1 MSLKFLTKNVAV
13 YEALRKDIIEGRL
26 KPGQKI
32 IMSEVSKEFGLSDIP
47 VREAIRRL
55 ESEGYVH
62 FTPHVG
68 AIVSELDGEKIFEL
82 YLIRVE
88 LECLATRLAVPY
100 VTKKDVDY
108 LIKKNQEMERAIQSQ
123 KLDKLGVLNK
133 DFHLRIY
140 RAAPYPTLHQ
150 LIEDL
155 WQKMERIQCVFTFV
169 PERAA
174 ASVEEHKKI
183 IEALQAKDT
192 ELSEMLV
199 KEQKSRTM
207 TGLERYLKNASS
219 SSEDLKAGR

>member
-13 YEALRKDIIEGRL
+13 YEALRKDMIEGRL

-32 IMSEVSKEFGLSDIP
+32 IMSDVAKEFGLSDIP

-55 ESEGYVH
+55 ESEGYVR

-68 AIVSELDGEKIFEL
+68 AIVSELDEDKIIEL

-88 LECLATRLAVPY
+88 LESLATRLAVPY
-100 VTKKDVDY
+100 ITSRDIDF
-108 LIKKNQEMERAIQSQ
+108 LIKKNHAMELVVQRE
-123 KLDKLGVLNK
+123 KLEKLGALNK

-140 RAAPYPTLHQ
+140 QAAPYPILNQ

-155 WQKMERIQCVFTFV
+155 WEKMERTQSVFTFV
-169 PERAA
+169 PDRAA

-183 IEALQAKDT
+183 IAALKAKDT
-192 ELSEMLV
+192 ALSERLV
-199 KEQKSRTM
+199 KDQKSRTM
-207 TGLERYLKNASS
+207 ASLKKYLKES
-219 SSEDLKAGR
+219 

>member
-13 YEALRKDIIEGRL
+13 YEALRKDMIEGRL

-32 IMSEVSKEFGLSDIP
+32 IMSDVAKEFGLSDIP

-55 ESEGYVH
+55 ESEGYVR

-68 AIVSELDGEKIFEL
+68 AIVSELDEDKIIEL

-88 LECLATRLAVPY
+88 LESLATRLAVPY
-100 VTKKDVDY
+100 ITVRDIDF
-108 LIKKNQEMERAIQSQ
+108 LIKKNHDMALAIQAE
-123 KLDKLGVLNK
+123 KLDKLSALNK

-140 RAAPYPTLHQ
+140 QAAPYPILSQ

-155 WQKMERIQCVFTFV
+155 WGKMERAKRVFTFV
-169 PERAA
+169 PDRAA

-183 IEALQAKDT
+183 ITALQAKDSA
-192 ELSEMLV
+192 LSERLV
-199 KEQKSRTM
+199 KDQKSRTM
-207 TGLERYLKNASS
+207 ASLKKYLKKS
-219 SSEDLKAGR
+219 

>member
-13 YEALRKDIIEGRL
+13 YEALRKDMIEGRL

-32 IMSEVSKEFGLSDIP
+32 IMSDVAKEFGLSDIP

-55 ESEGYVH
+55 ESEGYVR

-68 AIVSELDGEKIFEL
+68 AIVSELDEDKIIEL

-88 LECLATRLAVPY
+88 LESLATRLAVPY
-100 VTKKDVDY
+100 ITSRDIDF
-108 LIKKNQEMERAIQSQ
+108 LIKKNHAMELVVQRE
-123 KLDKLGVLNK
+123 KLEKLGALNK

-140 RAAPYPTLHQ
+140 QAAPYPILNQ

-155 WQKMERIQCVFTFV
+155 WEKMERTQSVFAFV
-169 PERAA
+169 PDRAA

-183 IEALQAKDT
+183 IAALQAKDT
-192 ELSEMLV
+192 ALSERLV
-199 KEQKSRTM
+199 KDQKSRTM
-207 TGLERYLKNASS
+207 ASLKKYLKEAEEN
-219 SSEDLKAGR
+219 

>member
-13 YEALRKDIIEGRL
+13 YEALRKDMIEGRL

-32 IMSEVSKEFGLSDIP
+32 IMSDVAKEFGLSDIP

-55 ESEGYVH
+55 ESEGYVR

-68 AIVSELDGEKIFEL
+68 AIVSELDEDKIIEL

-88 LECLATRLAVPY
+88 LESLATRLAVPY
-100 VTKKDVDY
+100 ITSRDIDF
-108 LIKKNQEMERAIQSQ
+108 LIKKNHAMELVVQRE
-123 KLDKLGVLNK
+123 KLEKLGALNK

-140 RAAPYPTLHQ
+140 QAAPYPILNQ

-155 WQKMERIQCVFTFV
+155 WEKMERTQSVFTFV
-169 PERAA
+169 PDRAA

-183 IEALQAKDT
+183 IAALQAKDT
-192 ELSEMLV
+192 ALSERLV
-199 KEQKSRTM
+199 KDQKSRTM
-207 TGLERYLKNASS
+207 ASLKKYLKES
-219 SSEDLKAGR
+219 

>member
-26 KPGQKI
+26 RPGQKI
-32 IMSEVSKEFGLSDIP
+32 IMSEVAKEFGLSDIP

-55 ESEGYVH
+55 ESDGYVH

-68 AIVSELDGEKIFEL
+68 AIVSELDAEKIIEL

-88 LECLATRLAVPY
+88 LEALATRLAAEHITPG
-100 VTKKDVDY
+100 DIDF
-108 LIKKNQEMERAIQSQ
+108 LIKKNQEMESAIKAE
-123 KLDKLGVLNK
+123 KLEKLGALNK
-133 DFHLRIY
+133 EFHLRIY
-140 RAAPYPTLHQ
+140 RAAPYPTLKL

-155 WQKMERIQCVFTFV
+155 WEKMERTQSVFTFV
-169 PERAA
+169 PDRAA

-183 IEALQAKDT
+183 IAALKARDT
-192 ELSEMLV
+192 TLAERLV

-207 TGLERYLKNASS
+207 ARLKKYLN
-219 SSEDLKAGR
+219 GT

>member
-13 YEALRKDIIEGRL
+13 YEALRKDMNEGRL

-32 IMSEVSKEFGLSDIP
+32 IMSDVAKEFGLSDIP

-55 ESEGYVH
+55 ESEGYVR

-68 AIVSELDGEKIFEL
+68 AIVSELDGDKIIEL

-88 LECLATRLAVPY
+88 LESLATRLAVPY
-100 VTKKDVDY
+100 ITSRDIDF
-108 LIKKNQEMERAIQSQ
+108 LIKKNHAMELVVQRE
-123 KLDKLGVLNK
+123 KLEKLGALNK

-140 RAAPYPTLHQ
+140 QAAPYPILNQ

-155 WQKMERIQCVFTFV
+155 WEKMERTQSVFTFV
-169 PERAA
+169 PDRAA

-183 IEALQAKDT
+183 IAALKIKDT
-192 ELSEMLV
+192 TLSERLV
-199 KEQKSRTM
+199 RNQKSRTM
-207 TGLERYLKNASS
+207 ASLKRYLKES
-219 SSEDLKAGR
+219 

>member
-13 YEALRKDIIEGRL
+13 YEALRKDMIEGRL

-32 IMSEVSKEFGLSDIP
+32 IMSDVAKEFGLSDIP

-55 ESEGYVH
+55 ESEGYVR

-68 AIVSELDGEKIFEL
+68 AIVSELDEDKIIEL

-88 LECLATRLAVPY
+88 LESLATRLAVPY
-100 VTKKDVDY
+100 ITVRDIDF
-108 LIKKNQEMERAIQSQ
+108 LIKKNHDMALAIQAE
-123 KLDKLGVLNK
+123 KLDKLSALNK

-140 RAAPYPTLHQ
+140 QAAPYPILSQ

-155 WQKMERIQCVFTFV
+155 WGKMERAKRVFTFV
-169 PERAA
+169 PDRAA

-183 IEALQAKDT
+183 ITALQAKDSA
-192 ELSEMLV
+192 LSERLV
-199 KEQKSRTM
+199 KDQKSRTM
-207 TGLERYLKNASS
+207 ASLKKYLKES
-219 SSEDLKAGR
+219 

>member
-13 YEALRKDIIEGRL
+13 YEALRKDMVEGRL

-32 IMSEVSKEFGLSDIP
+32 IMSDVAKEFGLSDIP

-55 ESEGYVH
+55 ESEGYVR

-68 AIVSELDGEKIFEL
+68 AIVSELDEDKIIEL

-88 LECLATRLAVPY
+88 LESLATRLAVPY
-100 VTKKDVDY
+100 ITVRDIDF
-108 LIKKNQEMERAIQSQ
+108 LIKKNHDMALAIQAE
-123 KLDKLGVLNK
+123 KLDKLSALNK

-140 RAAPYPTLHQ
+140 QAAPYPILSQ

-155 WQKMERIQCVFTFV
+155 WGKMERAKRVFTFV
-169 PERAA
+169 PDRAA

-183 IEALQAKDT
+183 ITALQAKDSA
-192 ELSEMLV
+192 LSERLV
-199 KEQKSRTM
+199 KDQKSRTM
-207 TGLERYLKNASS
+207 ASLKKYLKKS
-219 SSEDLKAGR
+219 